1 MEAAPTA
8 PPSTHPSMM
17 WDAAPASGE
26 DVQAC
31 TPHVT
36 TTPGT
41 LLSSRLRD
49 LTRSCRGNLGRIPN
63 LTCGWRGEV

>member
-31 TPHVT
+31 TPHVA

-49 LTRSCRGNLGRIPN
+49 LTQEL
-63 LTCGWRGEV
+63 